1 MILPVT
7 PRLSEEIEI
16 PFVNETG
23 KFYRGY
29 VHEITHKITG
39 TTQEIFYIVH
49 PWDYFCNR
57 LVKKKEVYERK
68 KSWT

>member
-7 PRLSEEIEI
+7 PCFGEEIEI

-29 VHEITHKITG
+29 VNEITHKITS
-39 TTQEIFYIVH
+39 TSHEIFYIVH
-49 PWDYFCNR
+49 PWDYFYHKW
-57 LVKKKEVYERK
+57 VKKKEGYERE